1 MADVITRFK
10 LETTQFDSKLRDES
24 RRLTDLTKHLQL
36 AGNDFNKF
44 AANSVESAR
53 ALGQLSTGTYNA
65 AQSLKVLVKAYNDV
79 ANAYNAL
86 TEEQKKGDFGKA
98 MAESLQQLQGRIT
111 QTKNELNGSNGLTG
125 ALDAVA
131 QKFGLNIKQLGT
143 LGGALAVGKVAWE
156 GIQRTMQS
164 TEATADAVASAQLQL
179 NTAVDSFFRS
189 IAEGNFS
196 NFLNGLSDVARRA
209 REAYEAMDEL
219 GSFATRFNPRN
230 QADMQKID
238 ALLREARAL
247 MAKGDK
253 AGAAAKTEEAKRVAD
268 QAAANT
274 RAYGEREYAA
284 GMSTLRNLL
293 GKSGVNFTDAQIA
306 YYSDP
311 KNWEETQQRAEK
323 YAATLRELRQAEANL
338 AGIGQSGNQKMI
350 NAANERYN
358 NALAAFNSL
367 SARDRRA
374 YAYINTPDSPGT
386 ANGDAFVAATQ
397 RIYGRQNAQTA
408 VDAIYARIERAD
420 AMANRPTGSGG
431 GGGNTKTEL
440 DVMQKAQAR
449 ISELTKEAYT
459 ADADRQKA
467 IKQEVAELQKQIAAY
482 KAIEDDIKGITKE
495 TKAPERGVG
504 IGITSDA
511 GLSAYVNA
519 LKQELSQADLGSAL
533 YQSLAEQLA
542 DATTLQNLVK
552 ESLAQGLGTA
562 MFDVADE
569 TGKDFW
575 TRAMEGGVENI
586 DWDSIVAKI
595 NEARKAAGLDAIQI
609 DFKTGNVKTAAKEVA
624 KDGDDAAHNWR
635 AAASA
640 IQSVGSALSNIED
653 PAAKVAGLIAQAIAQ
668 VAATFAASLKGT
680 FTPWDWIAGAAAG
693 TATMISTIAAI
704 KSATAGSYAEGG
716 IVPGRSFTGDNL
728 TANVNSGELILTAA
742 QQNNIASLLSGGSQ
756 QGGGTTTATVS
767 SENIRIAIRNGARAR
782 GLTVNEYINL

>member
-1 MADVITRFK
+1 
-10 LETTQFDSKLRDES
+10 
-24 RRLTDLTKHLQL
+24 
-36 AGNDFNKF
+36 
-44 AANSVESAR
+44 
-53 ALGQLSTGTYNA
+53 
-65 AQSLKVLVKAYNDV
+65 
-79 ANAYNAL
+79 
-86 TEEQKKGDFGKA
+86 
-98 MAESLQQLQGRIT
+98 
-111 QTKNELNGSNGLTG
+111 
-125 ALDAVA
+125 
-131 QKFGLNIKQLGT
+131 
-143 LGGALAVGKVAWE
+143 
-156 GIQRTMQS
+156 
-164 TEATADAVASAQLQL
+164 
-179 NTAVDSFFRS
+179 
-189 IAEGNFS
+189 
-196 NFLNGLSDVARRA
+196 
-209 REAYEAMDEL
+209 
-219 GSFATRFNPRN
+219 
-230 QADMQKID
+230 
-238 ALLREARAL
+238 
-247 MAKGDK
+247 
-253 AGAAAKTEEAKRVAD
+253 
-268 QAAANT
+268 
-274 RAYGEREYAA
+274 
-284 GMSTLRNLL
+284 
-293 GKSGVNFTDAQIA
+293 
-306 YYSDP
+306 
-311 KNWEETQQRAEK
+311 
-323 YAATLRELRQAEANL
+323 
-338 AGIGQSGNQKMI
+338 
-350 NAANERYN
+350 
-358 NALAAFNSL
+358 
-367 SARDRRA
+367 
-374 YAYINTPDSPGT
+374 
-386 ANGDAFVAATQ
+386 
-397 RIYGRQNAQTA
+397 

-420 AMANRPTGSGG
+420 AMANRPTGGGSGG

-459 ADADRQKA
+459 ADADRRKA

-482 KAIEDDIKGITKE
+482 KAIEDEIKGITKE

-562 MFDVADE
+562 MFDVADD

-586 DWDSIVAKI
+586 DWESIVAKI
-595 NEARKAAGLDAIQI
+595 NEARKAARLDAIQI

-624 KDGDDAAHNWR
+624 KEGDDAAHNWR

-640 IQSVGSALSNIED
+640 IQSVGSALGSIED

-728 TANVNSGELILTAA
+728 TANVNSGEVILSVA
-742 QQNNIASLLSGGSQ
+742 QANTIASILQGGGSQ
-756 QGGGTTTATVS
+756 QSGGTTTATVS